1 MFLTYHQ
8 KLNISLYETTKL
20 SFFTLLI
27 IIWIRVFSYSMWYH
41 KKILQNSIHPHNWF
55 CTLSPCIRDI
65 DLSLVLPAAFCINKA
80 ILNTPY
86 FLDTLHPIFLFKY
99 TLHNHHK
106 IVTHVNTYLVWSVQI
121 DIISGLLYIICLSI
135 LLRT

>member
-65 DLSLVLPAAFCINKA
+65 YLSLVLPAAFCINKA

-106 IVTHVNTYLVWSVQI
+106 IVTHLNSYLVWSVQI

>member
-8 KLNISLYETTKL
+8 KLQYLLVWNHKTFFFYSFNYYLNTCIFLFHVISQKDTAKLHPSSQLILHIVSLYT
-20 SFFTLLI
+20 
-27 IIWIRVFSYSMWYH
+27 WY
-41 KKILQNSIHPHNWF
+41 
-55 CTLSPCIRDI
+55 
-65 DLSLVLPAAFCINKA
+65 LSLVLPAAFCINKA

>member
-8 KLNISLYETTKL
+8 KLQYLLVWNHKTFFFYSFNYYLNTCIFLFHVISQKDTAKLHPSSQLILHIVSLYTWYL
-20 SFFTLLI
+20 SFSCFT
-27 IIWIRVFSYSMWYH
+27 S
-41 KKILQNSIHPHNWF
+41 
-55 CTLSPCIRDI
+55 C
-65 DLSLVLPAAFCINKA
+65 VLYKQSH
-80 ILNTPY
+80 PY

-106 IVTHVNTYLVWSVQI
+106 IVTHLNSYLVWSVQI